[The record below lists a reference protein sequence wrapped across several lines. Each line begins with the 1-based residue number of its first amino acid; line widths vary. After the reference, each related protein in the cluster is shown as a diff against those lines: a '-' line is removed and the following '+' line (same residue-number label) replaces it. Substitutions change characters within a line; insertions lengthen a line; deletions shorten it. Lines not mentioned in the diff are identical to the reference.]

1 MARTSC
7 LRNRQLIVLAT
18 APTNPSREHR
28 RAATAAFLGGT
39 MRGRLDGALDFAPA
53 GALPG
58 VPRFGAWYFN
68 EALQPLDNS
77 QRFDHR
83 FFREFLGGRY

>member
-1 MARTSC
+1 
-7 LRNRQLIVLAT
+7 
-18 APTNPSREHR
+18 
-28 RAATAAFLGGT
+28 
-39 MRGRLDGALDFAPA
+39 MRGRPDGALDFAPA